1 MNKWMNDSLCC
12 EDAKENLQGKET
24 LFVGLLLGSKTSS
37 IVIDLFVAYS
47 NVIKY
52 IEDCLLAQIV

>member
-12 EDAKENLQGKET
+12 EDAKKILQGKET

-47 NVIKY
+47 NVIEC
-52 IEDCLLAQIV
+52 IEDCLLA